1 MGRRCVHAGFAGL
14 LLLAGALG
22 DRYGRR
28 RVLLAGLGV
37 FAASSTAAA
46 FAASV
51 EGLIAWR

>member
-1 MGRRCVHAGFAGL
+1 L